1 MKNEKTP
8 STGKTPWRL
17 SQSWRKFV
25 LTLHVGTSVGW
36 LGAAIGMLILTIT
49 AIVTKEPEIRHAA
62 YTFMHINDLAMMIP
76 LGYIAFITGILLSIG
91 TNWGL
96 FKYYWIVVKLV
107 LTTLILVFAGV
118 FTQVWVRGAI
128 TVTTDGGNIG
138 VLGVYLLVNA
148 ISFLTVFWTT
158 TTLSTYK
165 PWGKI
170 SDNRQ
175 SQLKLSNGRSA

>member
-1 MKNEKTP
+1 MKSEKNP
-8 STGKTPWRL
+8 STTKPPWRM
-17 SQSWRKFV
+17 SQPWRKFV

-36 LGAAIGMLILTIT
+36 LGAALAMLILTIT
-49 AIVTKEPEIRHAA
+49 AMVTTEPEIRHAA

-76 LGYIAFITGILLSIG
+76 LGYSAFITGILLALG

-107 LTTLILVFAGV
+107 LTTLILIFAGV
-118 FTQVWVRGAI
+118 FTQVWVREAI
-128 TVTTDGGNIG
+128 TVTTDGGSADA
-138 VLGVYLLVNA
+138 LGIYLLVNA
-148 ISFLTVFWTT
+148 ISFSVVFWTT

-170 SDNRQ
+170 SDARQ
-175 SQLKLSNGRSA
+175 LPSKQS